1 MSASLDKQIY
11 DLVIVGSGAGAM
23 AAAVFAAD
31 KGQSVLMVEKTDK
44 YGGTSALS
52 GGGIW
57 IPNNHYFRNKGG
69 NDSEQLAMEYLQNAT
84 GGQVEQQ
91 KLKAYLDN
99 APEMIRYLEENSRVR
114 YAVADKYPDYYQHL
128 PGALPGG
135 RTLDPELFDT
145 SVMGDDIEDQRKAS
159 PSTLLMG
166 KIAWTARDAH
176 KAMARESGWRWMLI
190 KLMLRYKLDFKQ
202 RKKSKRDKRAGLG
215 GALVASLRH
224 SLKDRDIPLWLNT
237 DFTDFVMEQ
246 GRVVGIKVNTGEG
259 EQTLYARNG
268 VIMGSGGF
276 EQNQQLRDKYLAK
289 PSRKEWSATPPDANT
304 GAALVAGQKL
314 GAATDLL
321 DWCWWAPTISVP
333 REDKARGV
341 FAERAFPGAIVVD
354 GNGQRFFNEA
364 APYLEFGDAMYR
376 NHQASG
382 GKSIPA
388 WVIFDASFRF
398 NYAMGPLMP
407 GQIMPDSRLPKDW
420 HNNLYWKADSLD
432 ELAEAINISASGLKD
447 TVAKMN
453 HFAQTG
459 VDEDFDRGG
468 NVFDRY
474 YGDRNIKPNPCLAP
488 ISKGPFYA
496 MRMDAGD
503 IGSKGGLLTDEYARV
518 KHQDGS
524 VIPGLYA
531 IGNCSASVM
540 GTSYPG
546 AGATLGPAMT
556 FGYIAVNHIS
566 AQASEAEASEQQQSV
581 A

>member
-1 MSASLDKQIY
+1 MSASHNKQIY
-11 DLVIVGSGAGAM
+11 DVVIVGSGAGAM
-23 AAAVFAAD
+23 SAAVFAAD
-31 KGQSVLMVEKTDK
+31 KGQSVLVVEKTDK

-57 IPNNHYFRNKGG
+57 LPNNHYFRNKGG
-69 NDSEQLAMEYLQNAT
+69 KDSHELAMQYLQHST
-84 GGQVEQQ
+84 GGRVESER
-91 KLKAYLDN
+91 LKAYLDN
-99 APEMIRYLEENSRVR
+99 APEMIRYLEENSRVS
-114 YAVADKYPDYYQHL
+114 YAVAEKYPDYYQHL
-128 PGALPGG
+128 EGALPGG

-145 SVMGDDIEDQRKAS
+145 SVLGDEVENQRKAS

-190 KLMLRYKLDFKQ
+190 KLMLRYKFDFKQ
-202 RKKSKRDKRAGLG
+202 RKKTRRDKRAGLG
-215 GALVASLRH
+215 GSLVAALRQ
-224 SLKDRDIPLWLNT
+224 SMRDRNIPLWLNT
-237 DFTDFVMEQ
+237 DFTDFVMENDKVA
-246 GRVVGIKVNTGEG
+246 GIRVTTQQG
-259 EQTLYARNG
+259 EQTIYARKG

-276 EQNQQLRDKYLAK
+276 EQNQMLRDKYLAK
-289 PSRKEWSATPPDANT
+289 PSRKEWSATPPNANT

-432 ELAEAINISASGLKD
+432 ELASSINISASGLKD

-474 YGDRNIKPNPCLAP
+474 YGDRNVKPNPCLAP
-488 ISKGPFYA
+488 INKGPFYA

-518 KHQDGS
+518 IGESGS
-524 VIPGLYA
+524 PIKGLYA

-556 FGYIAVNHIS
+556 FGYIAANHIAS
-566 AQASEAEASEQQQSV
+566 QASEADTSEQHQSV